1 MRHQVKTRKLGKTK
15 PHREA
20 MLANMAT
27 SLLAHRTIRT
37 TEPKAKELRRMVDRL
52 ITIAKKDTL
61 AARRHVGESIK
72 DKAVVKKLFG
82 EIVPQFKDRP
92 SGYTRVLRVGFRRG
106 DAAMVTMVE
115 LLTEKP
121 KVEEDTKKA
130 SKRKAKAGSRA
141 KTKAKDKEKAET
153 EAKAE

>member
-20 MLANMAT
+20 MLSNMAT
-27 SLLAHRTIRT
+27 SLFAHRTIRT

-61 AARRHVGESIK
+61 AARRHVGERIK
-72 DKAVVKKLFG
+72 DKVVVKKLFS
-82 EIVPQFKDRP
+82 EIAPQFKDRP

-106 DAAMVTMVE
+106 DAAMVSMVE

-121 KVEEDTKKA
+121 KAEEDTKKA
-130 SKRKAKAGSRA
+130 SKRKGKTGAKNRPKAKA
-141 KTKAKDKEKAET
+141 KE
-153 EAKAE
+153 EAKANAS

>member
-27 SLLAHRTIRT
+27 SLLANRTIRT

-72 DKAVVKKLFG
+72 DKAVVKKLFS
-82 EIVPQFKDRP
+82 EIAPQLKDRP
-92 SGYTRVLRVGFRRG
+92 SGYTRLMRVGFRRG
-106 DAAMVTMVE
+106 DSAMISMVE
-115 LLTEKP
+115 LLTPKP
-121 KVEEDTKKA
+121 KSDDDSKKA
-130 SKRKAKAGSRA
+130 SKKKAKTRAKA
-141 KTKAKDKEKAET
+141 KTKAKAEAEMNS
-153 EAKAE
+153 EAAS

>member
-20 MLANMAT
+20 MIANMAT

-37 TEPKAKELRRMVDRL
+37 TEPKAKVLRRMVDRL

-72 DKAVVKKLFG
+72 DKAVVKKLFS
-82 EIVPQFKDRP
+82 EIVPQFKDRS
-92 SGYTRVLRVGFRRG
+92 SGFTRVLRVGARRG

-121 KVEEDTKKA
+121 KVEEDSKKA
-130 SKRKAKAGSRA
+130 AKRKAKTGT
-141 KTKAKDKEKAET
+141 KTKVKEKPIT
-153 EAKAE
+153 EVPGESA

>member
-20 MLANMAT
+20 MIANMAT

-37 TEPKAKELRRMVDRL
+37 TEPKAKVLRRMVDRL

-72 DKAVVKKLFG
+72 DKAVVKKLFS
-82 EIVPQFKDRP
+82 EIVPQFKDRS
-92 SGYTRVLRVGFRRG
+92 SGFTRVLRVGARRG

-121 KVEEDTKKA
+121 KAEEDSKKA
-130 SKRKAKAGSRA
+130 SKRKAKTGT
-141 KTKAKDKEKAET
+141 KTKTRVKEKPIAEVPG
-153 EAKAE
+153 ESA